1 MERVE
6 TGMRTAVVFTDIAE
20 SQAAGRSLGEQIATA
35 FAGMPPDAV
44 VVFASPRYAYADLLA
59 ELKSACRPSVLVG
72 CSSAG
77 EFTADVHGES
87 GATALALSSPQ
98 MRFNAALATGVSTNP
113 AGAARDMAAAFRG
126 LHDHEYRYR
135 VALILTDALAGHTDE
150 FLEQLALQTAGTYR
164 FVGGGAGDNAQFRAT
179 PVLFD
184 TRPVADA
191 AVGLEIL
198 SHRPIGIGVRHGWQ
212 PASASMR
219 VTESEGLR
227 LVSLNAMPAV
237 EAFEEHARAT
247 GQHFDPADPIPYFLH
262 NVLGVSTPAGYKLRV
277 PLAVNTDGSVSCAA
291 EVPPG
296 ATVHFM
302 RATVTS
308 AADAA
313 ASAAQDAI
321 EQLEGGVPQ
330 VALFFDCVAT
340 RLRLGQDFG
349 LELDALTRTLGGA
362 QLAGCNTHGQVARAE
377 GEFSGF
383 HNCTAVVCVLPR

>member
-1 MERVE
+1 
-6 TGMRTAVVFTDIAE
+6 MRTAVVFTDVAD
-20 SQAAGRSLGEQIATA
+20 SHAAGQSLGEQIATA
-35 FAGMPPDAV
+35 FAGTPPDAV
-44 VVFASPRYAYADLLA
+44 VVFASPRYEYADLLA
-59 ELKSACRPSVLVG
+59 ALKAACRPSVLVG

-77 EFTADVHGES
+77 EFTADVHGEN

-98 MRFNAALATGVSTNP
+98 MRFNGALATGVSTNP
-113 AGAARDMAAAFRG
+113 AGAAQDMAAAFQG

-135 VALILTDALAGHTDE
+135 AALILTDALAGHTDA
-150 FLEQLALQTAGTYR
+150 FLEHLALQTAGTYR
-164 FVGGGAGDNAQFRAT
+164 FFGGGAGDNAQFRAT

-184 TRPVADA
+184 TRSVADA
-191 AVGLEIL
+191 AVALEIL

-212 PASASMR
+212 PASAPMR
-219 VTESEGLR
+219 VTESDGLR

-247 GQHFDPADPIPYFLH
+247 GQHFDLANPIPYFLH
-262 NVLGVSTPAGYKLRV
+262 NVLGVATSAGFKLRV
-277 PLAVNTDGSVSCAA
+277 PLVVNADGSVSCAA
-291 EVPPG
+291 DVPPG
-296 ATVHFM
+296 ATVRIM
-302 RATVTS
+302 RATVAS
-308 AADAA
+308 AAEAA
-313 ASAAQDAI
+313 AEAAQDAI
-321 EQLEGGVPQ
+321 EQLEGGAPQ

-383 HNCTAVVCVLPR
+383 HNCTAVVCVFPR